1 VWEILT
7 RERRKYSRVYAVM
20 DGERIQEMRQARG
33 LSPQEFAELAG
44 IAVDAVASVERG
56 EIVSGACGWRVAWA
70 LGVHPREIGRPA
82 TREEQLAFVRNNYAP
97 YPEL

>member
-1 VWEILT
+1 M
-7 RERRKYSRVYAVM
+7 YAVM
-20 DGERIQEMRQARG
+20 DGERIQEMRQSRG
-33 LSPQEFAELAG
+33 LSAQEFAQEAG

-56 EIVSGACGWRVAWA
+56 ELVRATTGWRVAWA